1 MRVWLTRGILIGF
14 VLTSVANVMMA
25 AAQGDPEA
33 AKLKNPVAS
42 GPESLASGK
51 ATFTRFC
58 ASCHGINAEG
68 GLGNDITPPAPDLT
82 DREWSHGS
90 TDGEI
95 FGVIKNGVPPDL
107 NMEPWGDRLK
117 EAEIWNIVNYLR
129 SLAKEKK

>member
-1 MRVWLTRGILIGF
+1 MRVWLSRGIVIGF
-14 VLTSVANVMMA
+14 VLASVNVMMA
-25 AAQGDPEA
+25 AAQGNPEA
-33 AKLKNPVAS
+33 ARLKNPVAS

-95 FGVIKNGVPPDL
+95 FGVIKNGVPPDF
-107 NMEPWGDRLK
+107 NMEPWGERLK
-117 EAEIWNIVNYLR
+117 EAEIWNIVNYLS